1 DDLLIEFAKI
11 KAREVGRSLV
21 PCRTCGERNK
31 IPLAGYARCY
41 ACRVHPIEG
50 DHVAGSGSGPA
61 VIRGSANVNRITA
74 EGERVLE
81 CVMRPG
87 LCDGCRLGFPLRV
100 GVFLG
105 RLEVDL

>member
-1 DDLLIEFAKI
+1 MTRRRDPRCPVEGSPCLLALDDLLIEFAKI
-11 KAREVGRSLV
+11 KAREDGRSLA

-31 IPLAGYARCY
+31 IPLAGLTRCY

-74 EGERVLE
+74 EGERVL
-81 CVMRPG
+81 
-87 LCDGCRLGFPLRV
+87 
-100 GVFLG
+100 
-105 RLEVDL
+105 